1 MAQTRDIEYR
11 RLVSNLARE
20 LNDKDI
26 EQIAY
31 VRLAGKEDTTRYS
44 AAKPCASALDLMKTL
59 ENFDVFSLNN
69 IAGLIEVVKDA
80 RRNDLVRKI
89 EEYVTEDTERRASQN
104 SSARPLVKK
113 KPARNG
119 GQAAGKAD
127 ECEGHSSHRAFSMSR
142 GGPHLAHQ
150 TRIAQE
156 LSQLN
161 ESAQD
166 GPPTSNSKSTLKVI
180 CKKITFYMLIVVF
193 RDLVTCST
201 RLACSCKYYV
211 WYKIRRCMTTLHCI
225 EDL

>member
-1 MAQTRDIEYR
+1 MAQSRDIEYR
-11 RLVSNLARE
+11 RLVSNIARE

-89 EEYVTEDTERRASQN
+89 EEYAAEDTERRASQ
-104 SSARPLVKK
+104 SSARPIVKK
-113 KPARNG
+113 KPSRNG
-119 GQAAGKAD
+119 GQAAGRAD
-127 ECEGHSSHRAFSMSR
+127 ECGGHSSRRAFSIGGR
-142 GGPHLAHQ
+142 GPHLAQ
-150 TRIAQE
+150 TKIAQE
-156 LSQLN
+156 LSQLH

-166 GPPTSNSKSTLKVI
+166 GPPTSSSKSTFKMI
-180 CKKITFYMLIVVF
+180 CKFCMLRVVF
-193 RDLVTCST
+193 ID
-201 RLACSCKYYV
+201 
-211 WYKIRRCMTTLHCI
+211 MF
-225 EDL
+225 